1 MLLNLCMFQDFSYSI
16 LAQGHTKDTI
26 VSPFPVLLCYRS
38 PRSITGFRRGGW
50 GGGGGRGIRL
60 NILVVHYLK
69 LSLQWTFHNFI
80 RLFTCLTRDELC
92 PLLIKRM
99 KSVRWIEKNNTLIL
113 FYKNLNRYLELYE
126 FYSSVEALKE

>member
-1 MLLNLCMFQDFSYSI
+1 MLLNLCMFPDFSYSI

-38 PRSITGFRRGGW
+38 PRSITGFRRGG
-50 GGGGGRGIRL
+50 GEGDSSQ
-60 NILVVHYLK
+60 YPSCS
-69 LSLQWTFHNFI
+69 LSQTISAMTFHNFI

-113 FYKNLNRYLELYE
+113 FYKNINRYLELYE

>member
-26 VSPFPVLLCYRS
+26 VSPFPVLLCYLS
-38 PRSITGFRRGGW
+38 PICHLGVLRDSGAVGW
-50 GGGGGRGIRL
+50 GGIRL

-99 KSVRWIEKNNTLIL
+99 KNVRWIEKNDTLIL
-113 FYKNLNRYLELYE
+113 FYKNINRYLELYE